1 MKVEGRERAT
11 HGFPQPVDG
20 WHVFQV
26 EEGIDYAKNHETQE
40 IMLDKKGAKK
50 HIIPVTLVDP
60 EDDSNG
66 AKMSFF
72 PAENARGEQLVA
84 DLLAATGQFKK
95 FAEKFPGEVSVF
107 DPPVMSAIKI
117 KLPGQFFKGRTEING
132 KYCNIQET
140 ATMQFDPSKDEKAA
154 KGKKG
159 GEKTGETKAAA
170 KNDEW

>member
-84 DLLAATGQFKK
+84 DLLAATGQF
-95 FAEKFPGEVSVF
+95 
-107 DPPVMSAIKI
+107 
-117 KLPGQFFKGRTEING
+117 FKGRTEIDG

-140 ATMQFDPSKDEKAA
+140 ATMQFDPSKEEV
-154 KGKKG
+154 KGKGKG
-159 GEKTGETKAAA
+159 KEKTAETKAAA
-170 KNDEW
+170 SKDEW